1 MLKPQQGLR
10 STLVVAYI
18 AIALLALVPGI
29 AAKFGMALLSQSVLA
44 SFIEQVARALADIK
58 FGRGIRFWLG
68 VSGATMMALLLLYP
82 LRKVLFNV
90 RAPGS
95 VGGWFHVHILLGLL
109 GPVAILYHCN
119 FEQGGFNANVALW
132 TMLAVAASGIVGF
145 FVYSRVSRD
154 FYVTIDRARQLRK
167 SLLASLPGLD
177 QSQPWTDQ
185 LTRDF
190 EAFEADVLAP
200 RQGVITSI
208 RTRWRVEQRR
218 RPIVQNI
225 AAYMNQYANAR
236 SLDRDQYLAL
246 RSTTGRHLGAY
257 FSLARS
263 SASQSVREQ
272 AWSRWRLFHL
282 PLFLIMLVAIVL
294 HVVAVWGVDDVSDI
308 SSTEVFA
315 TTPASVVALKPRG
328 AQADDP
334 IGDLIAREKSSG
346 GAPSPTPGTSSRRE
360 KPAQEAKTAT
370 EATHAPRLL
379 VPPKLITTRPRP
391 DDSPAQTTRQTVAQ
405 SSQAPAARAI
415 GTLPQS
421 RPPVSATA
429 FDEPLVRSARP
440 GAPAL
445 PAVRDVDSPVE
456 PVRQAVGTNRDP
468 SAAAAIAELERR
480 IDTPMGVGMTAAG
493 PGGEARSTAGPGG
506 DGRTAAG
513 PGGEGRSA
521 AGPGGEGR
529 SVAGGS
535 AGGVINALGT
545 ALGTVLGTG
554 LGGPGLRTLAEQI
567 QHMKARMAAQQFA
580 HSELETGFAL
590 TGKHLKAECTSCHTA
605 PLREVRQ
612 IVARACASCHKKDD
626 VHKGRRP
633 QCVDCHTTNRWTQI
647 LRRK

>member
-1 MLKPQQGLR
+1 MLRPDTSSGGNAAAPVLKPQHGLR
-10 STLVVAYI
+10 SRLVVGYI

-29 AAKFGMALLSQSVLA
+29 AAKVGMALLSQSVLA
-44 SFIEQVARALADIK
+44 SLIEPVARALAEIK
-58 FGRGIRFWLG
+58 FGSGIRFWLG
-68 VSGATMMALLLLYP
+68 VSGAMMMALLLLYP
-82 LRKVLFNV
+82 LRKVLLKA
-90 RAPGS
+90 RAPGTVS
-95 VGGWFHVHILLGLL
+95 GWFHVHILLGLL

-132 TMLAVAASGIVGF
+132 TMLAIAASGIVGF
-145 FVYSRVSRD
+145 FVYSRVSHD

-167 SLLASLPGLD
+167 SLLASLPGLE
-177 QSQPWTDQ
+177 QNQPWTNQ

-218 RPIVQNI
+218 RPIVQSI

-236 SLDRDQYLAL
+236 SLGHDQYLAL
-246 RSTTGRHLGAY
+246 RSVTGRHLGAY

-294 HVVAVWGVDDVSDI
+294 HVIAVWGVDEVSDH
-308 SSTEVFA
+308 SSTGLVA
-315 TTPASVVALKPRG
+315 TTPVSVAELKPRG
-328 AQADDP
+328 AQANDP
-334 IGDLIAREKSSG
+334 IGALLTREKG
-346 GAPSPTPGTSSRRE
+346 ADGAPSPTPEILSRPE
-360 KPAQEAKTAT
+360 KPALEAKTAT
-370 EATHAPRLL
+370 ETTHVPRLL
-379 VPPKLITTRPRP
+379 VPPKLITTRPRT
-391 DDSPAQTTRQTVAQ
+391 DHSTAQTTRQTAAQ
-405 SSQAPAARAI
+405 SSQVPVARAI

-421 RPPVSATA
+421 RPPVSAAA
-429 FDEPLVRSARP
+429 FDQPLVRAAHP
-440 GAPAL
+440 DAPPL
-445 PAVRDVDSPVE
+445 PTVRDVDSPVD
-456 PVRQAVGTNRDP
+456 PIKQTGGTKPDP

-480 IDTPMGVGMTAAG
+480 LDKPMGLGMI
-493 PGGEARSTAGPGG
+493 
-506 DGRTAAG
+506 AAG
-513 PGGEGRSA
+513 PGGEGRS
-521 AGPGGEGR
+521 P
-529 SVAGGS
+529 AGGS
-535 AGGVINALGT
+535 DDGVSN

-567 QHMKARMAAQQFA
+567 HHLKARMAAQQFA
-580 HSELETGFAL
+580 HNEMETGFAL
-590 TGKHLKAECTSCHTA
+590 NGKHLKAECTSCHTA

>member
-1 MLKPQQGLR
+1 MLKPQHGLR

-82 LRKVLFNV
+82 LRKVLFNA

-294 HVVAVWGVDDVSDI
+294 HVVAVWGVDDVSDL

-334 IGDLIAREKSSG
+334 IGDLLAREKSSG
-346 GAPSPTPGTSSRRE
+346 GAPSPTPGTLSRRE
-360 KPAQEAKTAT
+360 KPAHEAKTAT
-370 EATHAPRLL
+370 ETTNAPRLL

-445 PAVRDVDSPVE
+445 PAVRDVDSPAD
-456 PVRQAVGTNRDP
+456 PVKQTVGTNRDP

-480 IDTPMGVGMTAAG
+480 IDTPMGLGMTAA
-493 PGGEARSTAGPGG
+493 
-506 DGRTAAG
+506 
-513 PGGEGRSA
+513 
-521 AGPGGEGR
+521 
-529 SVAGGS
+529 
-535 AGGVINALGT
+535 
-545 ALGTVLGTG
+545 
-554 LGGPGLRTLAEQI
+554 
-567 QHMKARMAAQQFA
+567 
-580 HSELETGFAL
+580 
-590 TGKHLKAECTSCHTA
+590 
-605 PLREVRQ
+605 
-612 IVARACASCHKKDD
+612 
-626 VHKGRRP
+626 
-633 QCVDCHTTNRWTQI
+633 
-647 LRRK
+647 